1 MAMHTPPQSMA
12 NVLQHADS
20 APSALMEAQAPA
32 DTVGE
37 LWPAARIHSWPNPM
51 SSLLQLAL
59 LDERFHELLRA
70 ETVKDEL
77 FARSSAPTRRTLSSG
92 SFRTASAVVPQ
103 PDFSPTPSL
112 FSPEALFV
120 TGEDSPAL
128 RRSGSEQQDLNS
140 TRHSECDL
148 LRFALHSTIEAKAY
162 AVAATPPLDPSPLVT
177 CSSAASTFSRA
188 PSRSLSQAPA
198 GVATPPP
205 KSSLAQRRGLAV
217 RRLHVVDAERARRQQ
232 QDIQVETS
240 SSGRSEVDG
249 QVARAAHPANRC
261 RAKHQ
266 SGFEVGFGAA
276 VSFDRPVPG
285 HGTGTMGEYWEQR
298 GMMLRLSRP
307 VKASQAAAPTGS
319 VSQPTTRP
327 TAAVAV
333 PRQIMPIRFFLIVL
347 EWCKLLVLLPVWFV
361 LALFSSKPPWM
372 PLTPDADAK
381 QSHPR
386 VRSEPSPGGLR
397 DDWYALEALSE
408 PISP

>member
-1 MAMHTPPQSMA
+1 MLTPLQSMA
-12 NVLQHADS
+12 NVRKHADS
-20 APSALMEAQAPA
+20 APSALVEAQVPA
-32 DTVGE
+32 HTVFE
-37 LWPAARIHSWPNPM
+37 LWPAARIHSWP
-51 SSLLQLAL
+51 SLTSPLSQLAL
-59 LDERFHELLRA
+59 LDERFHELLSA

-77 FARSSAPTRRTLSSG
+77 FARSSALSRRTLSRG
-92 SFRTASAVVPQ
+92 SFRTASAAVPQ

-128 RRSGSEQQDLNS
+128 RRSRSEQQDLNS

-148 LRFALHSTIEAKAY
+148 LRFALHSSIEAKAY

-177 CSSAASTFSRA
+177 CCSAASSFSRT

-217 RRLHVVDAERARRQQ
+217 RRLHLVEAERARRQQ
-232 QDIQVETS
+232 QDIHVDTS
-240 SSGRSEVDG
+240 SSGRSTVYG
-249 QVARAAHPANRC
+249 QVATAAHPANRY
-261 RAKHQ
+261 RAKQQ

-276 VSFDRPVPG
+276 ISFDR
-285 HGTGTMGEYWEQR
+285 HGTGTMGEYWEQH

-307 VKASQAAAPTGS
+307 VKASQVAAPTGS

-327 TAAVAV
+327 RSAVAV

-347 EWCKLLVLLPVWFV
+347 EWCKLLVLWPVWFV
-361 LALFSSKPPWM
+361 MALFSSKPPWM

-381 QSHPR
+381 RSHLR

-397 DDWYALEALSE
+397 DDWCALEALSE